1 MEPKHLDHMNCIHKH
16 GNHTCML
23 PRLCMQ
29 DKALAPDQLHLSSVG
44 QKVFFDS
51 VLQLLD
57 KSTDLSPA
65 VLGAQQQPQQPKVEI
80 QQAVVVLEEAA
91 QEQQQLHQTQPQQ
104 QRKQQH
110 GPDANT
116 PGFPVGEGKA
126 MSNVL
131 CILLVL
137 AFLALVTEAKR
148 VSKSSVGGDG
158 TGRIVAP

>member
-65 VLGAQQQPQQPKVEI
+65 VLGAQQQPQQPKVDT
-80 QQAVVVLEEAA
+80 AGGGGAGGSGAGAA
-91 QEQQQLHQTQPQQ
+91 TATS
-104 QRKQQH
+104 
-110 GPDANT
+110 DAA
-116 PGFPVGEGKA
+116 PAAKKA
-126 MSNVL
+126 AAWS
-131 CILLVL
+131 
-137 AFLALVTEAKR
+137 
-148 VSKSSVGGDG
+148 
-158 TGRIVAP
+158 